1 MMKVFEILR
10 TSTKQQADDEKT
22 GLDTQRRMIKQFREA
37 NDIPK
42 GKEILDVG
50 KSARKH
56 LQITDG
62 NLGKLI
68 ARLSND
74 NIQAGSVTFIFAFSD
89 RFTRAETMDALAV
102 FGRIVAIGIDVVF
115 VDILIHVKNSDTE
128 DERTNK
134 LWPLVAS
141 FQSNSLEWRRRSW
154 RTGAITKSFEN
165 SG

>member
-62 NLGKLI
+62 NLGK
-68 ARLSND
+68 
-74 NIQAGSVTFIFAFSD
+74 
-89 RFTRAETMDALAV
+89 
-102 FGRIVAIGIDVVF
+102 
-115 VDILIHVKNSDTE
+115 
-128 DERTNK
+128 
-134 LWPLVAS
+134 
-141 FQSNSLEWRRRSW
+141 
-154 RTGAITKSFEN
+154 
-165 SG
+165 